1 MIFLIGCA
9 VRGSNP
15 ATGYRNGVRVIWEH
29 RAVLRMFVS
38 RDLHRKYRN
47 FRLGY
52 LWTIL
57 EPLGMTL
64 VLWFVFQFI
73 LGARRFGEQPYL
85 LFLSVAILPWW
96 WFTKG
101 ISQSTRVF
109 RRDTGPLRIS
119 LLPTQLWVVR
129 GVVVSMVEFAFS
141 LPIIVFAMLVTWTF
155 PGWLIVLFAVAVAA
169 QFALMYGLS
178 LLVAS
183 ISAIIPDFARIV
195 RIAMRAM
202 FYLTPVLY
210 SIAAIPDRI
219 QHLAP
224 LNPLVGILGLY
235 RIGFWPTETETVHQY
250 AISFAVCVICIIAG
264 IVTFH
269 RIEPRILKEA

>member
-1 MIFLIGCA
+1 
-9 VRGSNP
+9 
-15 ATGYRNGVRVIWEH
+15 
-29 RAVLRMFVS
+29 VLRMFIS
-38 RDLHRKYRN
+38 RDLHRKYRT

-52 LWTIL
+52 LWTVL

-85 LFLSVAILPWW
+85 LFLAVAILPWW

-101 ISQSTRVF
+101 VSSSTRIF

-119 LLPTQLWVVR
+119 LLPTQVWVVR
-129 GVVVSMVEFAFS
+129 GVFVSMVEFFFS

-155 PGWLIVLFAVAVAA
+155 PNWLIILFPVGIVA
-169 QFALMYGLS
+169 QFVLMYGTC

-183 ISAIIPDFARIV
+183 ISAVIPDFARIV
-195 RIAMRAM
+195 RIVMRAM

-235 RIGFWPTETETVHQY
+235 RVGFWPTETESGSQY
-250 AISFAVCVICIIAG
+250 AMSFAAGAVLVIAG
-264 IVTFH
+264 VVAFG